1 MSTPGQAS
9 ARQERRVSM
18 LRAPLLAKEGP
29 VSTHFFSFVCKE
41 MPSINALGPPDAF
54 GRPGR
59 EGRAAAIYSRRK
71 QGPSRA
77 SPASC
82 TVCPEQMCVCGTRA
96 MARWYS
102 GDGKVSRICGQG
114 QPSLPAP
121 GRLPSGKK
129 KCALQRTLLCCGIM
143 DVIRLGVS
151 FSAPGLFSGKKAG
164 KGSLTLRWRAA
175 RPDNGRPGPSW
186 SPARRCRRYSSGPGA
201 VQTARSWRAGLPR
214 C

>member
-1 MSTPGQAS
+1 MVSPPASLQA
-9 ARQERRVSM
+9 A
-18 LRAPLLAKEGP
+18 
-29 VSTHFFSFVCKE
+29 
-41 MPSINALGPPDAF
+41 GPPGISSRDSLPALNAMPGVQVPPPVQCVRSRCAF
-54 GRPGR
+54 VVLGRW
-59 EGRAAAIYSRRK
+59 
-71 QGPSRA
+71 QG
-77 SPASC
+77 
-82 TVCPEQMCVCGTRA
+82 GTRA
-96 MARWYS
+96 MARCHS
-102 GDGKVSRICGQG
+102 GAGKVSRICGQG

-129 KCALQRTLLCCGIM
+129 KCAFQRTLLCCGIM